1 MPAQRLT
8 MRRIRELLRLHYGAG
23 ASARGIARE
32 LGVSRS
38 TVQEYLARATAAGLT
53 WPLADEITDGVLEER
68 LFAASGAKP
77 GARRRAEP
85 DWAALVREMKRP
97 GVNLTVLWEEYGA
110 AHSGGYSYSRL
121 RALPRF

>member
-1 MPAQRLT
+1 MSARRLT
-8 MRRIRELLRLHYGAG
+8 MRRVRELLRLHYGIG

-38 TVQEYLARATAAGLT
+38 TVQEYLARATAAGLI

-77 GARRRAEP
+77 AGGRSRTGLRWCAR
-85 DWAALVREMKRP
+85 
-97 GVNLTVLWEEYGA
+97 
-110 AHSGGYSYSRL
+110 
-121 RALPRF
+121 